1 MIQRSGHIMALRDGL
16 ATVRVERAS
25 ACSSCGTRSVCGAGS
40 AAGSQV
46 SVPVQPGAR
55 LGDRVTL
62 SLANGML
69 TRAALLAYLL
79 PALTTIFGA
88 ALLSAAGDLAA
99 VAGALCGLGLGLLAL
114 RFLGRRQ
121 TACTPLMI
129 DSQPF
134 GESL

>member
-1 MIQRSGHIMALRDGL
+1 MIQRSGHIIAIRDGL

-46 SVPVQPGAR
+46 SVPVPPGAH

-62 SLANGML
+62 CMASGML

-79 PALTTIFGA
+79 PALTTLFGA

-99 VAGALCGLGLGLLAL
+99 VAGALCGLGLGLVAL

-121 TACTPLMI
+121 AACDPLMI
-129 DSQPF
+129 VSQPL
-134 GESL
+134 GES

>member
-1 MIQRSGHIMALRDGL
+1 MIQRSGHIMAIHDGL

-40 AAGSQV
+40 AAGSQM
-46 SVPVQPGAR
+46 SVPVPPGAR
-55 LGDRVTL
+55 TGDRVTL
-62 SLANGML
+62 SLASGML

-88 ALLSAAGDLAA
+88 ALLSAGGDLAA
-99 VAGALCGLGLGLLAL
+99 VAGALCGLGLGLVAL
-114 RFLGRRQ
+114 RLLGRRQ
-121 TACTPLMI
+121 TACTPLI